1 MELFVRKNYNQN
13 QISASEHISIKNC
26 MSYDQNKT
34 FGLFKFQSG
43 YRKLYL
49 NSPKGYSRK
58 LINAQ
63 IDENIL
69 PDELPVLPQSWN
81 TSGAVSAHLPEVT

>member
-1 MELFVRKNYNQN
+1 VELFVRKNYNQN

-43 YRKLYL
+43 YRKLNF
-49 NSPKGYSRK
+49 NSPKGYSQK
-58 LINAQ
+58 IINAQ
-63 IDENIL
+63 TVYVYLYLYCTCIL
-69 PDELPVLPQSWN
+69 LFRLY
-81 TSGAVSAHLPEVT
+81 THG

>member
-1 MELFVRKNYNQN
+1 MSENQY
-13 QISASEHISIKNC
+13 ISIKNC
-26 MSYDQNKT
+26 IKYGHNT
-34 FGLFKFQSG
+34 NFVLFKFQSG